1 MLSLEAD
8 KNPDLGFDETVT
20 RTTLLDTFLV
30 LAPSCVAAL
39 SSFVSASLLASVTTT
54 DAGLDGEL
62 MTAGVSG
69 KGTSEVKLASDEI
82 AAACA
87 PSCLIIV
94 LPLHSHMSPL
104 LSPTR
109 DIN

>member
-8 KNPDLGFDETVT
+8 KNPDFGFDETVT
-20 RTTLLDTFLV
+20 RTTLLDSFLV
-30 LAPSCVAAL
+30 LAPSCVAGAL
-39 SSFVSASLLASVTTT
+39 SSFVSASLLASVTST

-82 AAACA
+82 AAA
-87 PSCLIIV
+87 
-94 LPLHSHMSPL
+94 
-104 LSPTR
+104 
-109 DIN
+109 